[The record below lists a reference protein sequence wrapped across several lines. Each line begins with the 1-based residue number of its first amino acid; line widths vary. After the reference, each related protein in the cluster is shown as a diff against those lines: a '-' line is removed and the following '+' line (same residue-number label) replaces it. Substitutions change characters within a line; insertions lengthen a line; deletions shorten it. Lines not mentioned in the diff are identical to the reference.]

1 MHDLQGYVR
10 HFLDYISLEKNF
22 TQNTIESYTLW
33 MKKFVD
39 FMLVIQQKKFIE
51 EIVPND
57 IFSFRA
63 FLMAE

>member
-1 MHDLQGYVR
+1 MHDLQEYVR

>member
-1 MHDLQGYVR
+1 MHDLQEYVR

-22 TQNTIESYTLW
+22 SQNTIESYTLW

>member
-1 MHDLQGYVR
+1 VR